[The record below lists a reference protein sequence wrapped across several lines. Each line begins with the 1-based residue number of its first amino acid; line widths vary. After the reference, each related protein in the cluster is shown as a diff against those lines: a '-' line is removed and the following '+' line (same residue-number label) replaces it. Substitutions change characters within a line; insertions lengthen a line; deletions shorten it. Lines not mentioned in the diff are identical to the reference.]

1 MGDLLLH
8 PYTHT
13 HKDLTMSAWILFLIL
28 PALINSAPETFPSS
42 RVAPKLDNPLNQALQ
57 EVATNMARC
66 AATCA
71 LDPNGMCTGGVIPIP
86 KPCVVMKPLFEMMM
100 G

>member
-1 MGDLLLH
+1 MGDLLQD

-13 HKDLTMSAWILFLIL
+13 DLTMSAWILFLIL
-28 PALINSAPETFPSS
+28 PALINSAPEPYPSS

-57 EVATNMARC
+57 KVATTLAGC

-71 LDPNGMCTGGVIPIP
+71 LDPNGMCTGGFSPIP